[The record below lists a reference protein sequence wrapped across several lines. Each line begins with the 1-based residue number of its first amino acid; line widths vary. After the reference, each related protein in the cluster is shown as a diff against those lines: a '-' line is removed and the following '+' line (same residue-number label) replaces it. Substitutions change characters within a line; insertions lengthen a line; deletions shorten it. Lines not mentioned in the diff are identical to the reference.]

1 MIRPLILPASAFAA
15 VAVIA
20 HMLTLSALPSVIMGR
35 AVTMMEERG
44 TPLHAFALAPRA
56 TPDEQNVVRM
66 SPDVAYSVCRFD
78 LSEGPVL
85 VKGAAWVSYASL
97 NVYDSETDNIVGI
110 DLGPEEPAVT
120 SAVLRL
126 RGDDDVPTPEGV
138 PVYELNKAKGVA
150 VIRRLAPSDEIYAM
164 VVEAARGDVCRVL

>member
-1 MIRPLILPASAFAA
+1 MIRSLILPASVFVT

-35 AVTMMEERG
+35 VFVVMEERG

-56 TPDEQNVVRM
+56 TPQEQNVVRM

-78 LSEGPVL
+78 LSDGPVL
-85 VKGAAWVSYASL
+85 VQGKAWLSYASL

-120 SAVLRL
+120 GVVLRL
-126 RGDDDVPTPEGV
+126 RGNSMPTPDGV

-150 VIRRLAPSDEIYAM
+150 LIRRLAPRDEDYAL
-164 VVEAARGDVCRVL
+164 VADAARGDVCRPL